1 MPNGGVIINDAKQIS
16 GAGAM
21 NLGTGFN
28 SVQLSDDWVDFV
40 VTKLYNDD
48 KFDLAKKIEDA
59 KDLGKLTKVVT
70 VVDRTTAGNFDGL
83 IGGISIIKVN

>member
-28 SVQLSDDWVDFV
+28 SVQLSDDWVDGVIGAMENSTNPKAKALFKTLDEAPSITKIITAV
-40 VTKLYNDD
+40 DKSTGEIVITKLNP
-48 KFDLAKKIEDA
+48 F
-59 KDLGKLTKVVT
+59 
-70 VVDRTTAGNFDGL
+70 
-83 IGGISIIKVN
+83 